1 MISLCINRHWTH
13 SCSLEC
19 GSSDSSSEKRVGMAP
34 SAYLLPSTYYTKL
47 ELQVYFL
54 IPQLDSSILSSKM
67 VLFITVS
74 ILSSYV
80 QHLLH
85 SEGIGQRD
93 VSVNNVIGLAAHK
106 DLCSGSFVL
115 WGQLVSFLD
124 HSPSPLCWLLC
135 YITYVY
141 YVGALL
147 ECKAQK
153 KHNHARRKL
162 WRFLYLT
169 IAVIRLDFQGQQ
181 ERVC

>member
-1 MISLCINRHWTH
+1 MTRAEILNEIIQKTKWVISLCINRHWTH

-85 SEGIGQRD
+85 SEGILSKGTCLLIMSQGWLHIRT
-93 VSVNNVIGLAAHK
+93 
-106 DLCSGSFVL
+106 CVL
-115 WGQLVSFLD
+115 
-124 HSPSPLCWLLC
+124 
-135 YITYVY
+135 
-141 YVGALL
+141 GALSSGVSQCPFL
-147 ECKAQK
+147 IIHHPLYVDHYVILLMFIMQVACQ
-153 KHNHARRKL
+153 NARLR
-162 WRFLYLT
+162 RNIIMQEERYE
-169 IAVIRLDFQGQQ
+169 DFFI
-181 ERVC
+181 